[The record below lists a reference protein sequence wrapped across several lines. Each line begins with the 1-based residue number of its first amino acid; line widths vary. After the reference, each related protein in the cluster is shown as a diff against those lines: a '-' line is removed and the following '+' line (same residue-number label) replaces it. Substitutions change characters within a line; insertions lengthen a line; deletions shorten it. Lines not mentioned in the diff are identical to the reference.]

1 MCAQRKAIGHS
12 KTWFWF
18 HKCSIA
24 YLELSLVYFRF
35 MFHFPY
41 KLVSLLILFWVV
53 LLIREALLTL
63 SVSDMQAALLVR
75 GFPPKV
81 GLFANFLY
89 THIVSLTGR
98 QLFKDER

>member
-1 MCAQRKAIGHS
+1 MRKGKPSDIQTLG
-12 KTWFWF
+12 FGF
-18 HKCSIA
+18 INV
-24 YLELSLVYFRF
+24 LVYFRF
-35 MFHFPY
+35 MFNFPY

-63 SVSDMQAALLVR
+63 SVSAMQAALLVR